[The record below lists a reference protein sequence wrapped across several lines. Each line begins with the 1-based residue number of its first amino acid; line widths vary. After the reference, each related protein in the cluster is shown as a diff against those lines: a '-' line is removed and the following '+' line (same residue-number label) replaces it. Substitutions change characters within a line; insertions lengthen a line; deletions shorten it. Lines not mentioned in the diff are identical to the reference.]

1 MPNSDDFVVYTI
13 RRVGQVKATIEEKAP
28 GDAIRVEADEYGH
41 VLFRNDKVSAA
52 KVESGLENCLAL
64 GRKIIS
70 RAGDLAK
77 DYRVESITL
86 KLALDADV
94 GIAFVGDASIEAG
107 IEVEIKRQDSAS
119 ANPAPVSAR
128 N

>member
-1 MPNSDDFVVYTI
+1 MPSSDDFVVYTI
-13 RRVGQVKATIEEKAP
+13 RRVGQLKTATEEKAP

-41 VLFRNDKVSAA
+41 VLFRTDKVPAD

-70 RAGDLAK
+70 RAGELAK

-107 IEVEIKRQDSAS
+107 IEVEIKRQDSAP
-119 ANPAPVSAR
+119 ANPVPASGKA
-128 N
+128 